1 MFIKRTQ
8 YLWAAVLFIALA
20 LRILPAYSN
29 HILQP
34 HAGFQVSTLGALSA
48 GVYQGSA
55 TVAQLKQ
62 HGDFGLGTFEGLDGE
77 MVVLNGKVYQVK
89 TDGVADAVAD
99 RVKTPF
105 YTVTSFRPD
114 RSLSMTGQM
123 TYRAMQQQIDL
134 LLPSLNLP
142 YAMRIEGTFP
152 ELKVRSVPK
161 QIPPYRSLNDVVKQ
175 QQRIFELRNVRG
187 TLVGFRLPQYLNG
200 VNVGG
205 YHFHFVTNDRRAGGH
220 VIDGTFV
227 NPIADLDT
235 LLGWEIVLP
244 DNLAFAQASLEQPN

>member
-1 MFIKRTQ
+1 M
-8 YLWAAVLFIALA
+8 
-20 LRILPAYSN
+20 
-29 HILQP
+29 
-34 HAGFQVSTLGALSA
+34 
-48 GVYQGSA
+48 YQGSA

-89 TDGVADAVAD
+89 ADGVAEAVAD
-99 RVKTPF
+99 NVKTPF
-105 YTVTSFRPD
+105 YTVTSFRKD
-114 RSLSMTGQM
+114 RSLPLTGQM
-123 TYRAMQQQIDL
+123 TYQAMQQQIDR

-142 YAMRIEGTFP
+142 YAMRIQGTFP

-161 QIPPYRSLNDVVKQ
+161 QIPPHRQLNDVVKQ

-235 LLGWEIVLP
+235 LLGWKMVLP
-244 DNLAFAQASLEQPN
+244 DRLAFAQASLEQPPKK